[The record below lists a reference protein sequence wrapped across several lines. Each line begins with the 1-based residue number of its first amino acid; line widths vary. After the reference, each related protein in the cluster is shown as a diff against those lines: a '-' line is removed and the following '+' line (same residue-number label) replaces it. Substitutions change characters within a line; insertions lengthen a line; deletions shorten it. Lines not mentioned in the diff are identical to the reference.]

1 MLRLD
6 STIHSFISAWRDDP
20 REKGAC
26 LGHRYEVQEVLG
38 EGSYGITYKCLDDT
52 TGKEVAVKQAR
63 PSKGDY
69 AVKLLFQEADLI
81 SALQHPDI
89 PAFIDFFQEK
99 GRSYLVMSYMEGDT
113 LEDLIFGQG
122 IKYDE
127 KQTVLI
133 TLQLLHLV
141 QYVHNQGYV
150 HLDLRIPNVLFHGGR
165 LLLID
170 FGLARKIETAPLLPK
185 SSFFARLSA
194 QRRSSTGKVANE
206 QADLYDI
213 GHFMLFMLYS
223 TYEVPGMETDMNL
236 PIPHMEQSWQE
247 ELCLRADVKL
257 IIERLL
263 GIEQPFH
270 RSDELKAALTAIIST

>member
-1 MLRLD
+1 MLRLY

-20 REKGAC
+20 REKGVC
-26 LGHRYEVQEVLG
+26 LGQRYEVQEVLG
-38 EGSYGITYKCLDDT
+38 EGSYGITYKCLDGT

-69 AVKLLFQEADLI
+69 AVKLLNQEAEII

-113 LEDLIFGQG
+113 LEDLIFEQG

-127 KQTVLI
+127 KQTILI
-133 TLQLLHLV
+133 TLQLLHLIE
-141 QYVHNQGYV
+141 YVHNQGYV
-150 HLDLRIPNVLFHGGR
+150 HLDLRIPNVLFHDGR
-165 LLLID
+165 LTLID
-170 FGLARKIETAPLLPK
+170 FGLARKIGAAPLLPK
-185 SSFFARLSA
+185 SSFFMKLSA
-194 QRRSSTGKVANE
+194 QSRSNTGKVASE

-223 TYEVPGMETDMNL
+223 TYEVPVRETELNL
-236 PIPHMEQSWQE
+236 HTSHTEQSWQE
-247 ELCLRADVKL
+247 ELRLSAELKL

-263 GIEQPFH
+263 GIKQPFH
-270 RSDELKAALTAIIST
+270 CSDELKTALTAIIST

>member
-1 MLRLD
+1 MRLY

-20 REKGAC
+20 REKGVC
-26 LGHRYEVQEVLG
+26 LGQRYKVQEVLG
-38 EGSYGITYKCLDDT
+38 EGSYGITYKCLDST

-69 AVKLLFQEADLI
+69 AVKLLNQEAEII

-89 PAFIDFFQEK
+89 PAFIDLFQEK
-99 GRSYLVMSYMEGDT
+99 GRSYLVMSFMEGDT

-127 KQTVLI
+127 KQAVLI
-133 TLQLLHLV
+133 TLQLLHLIE
-141 QYVHNQGYV
+141 YVHNQGYV

-165 LLLID
+165 LTLID
-170 FGLARKIETAPLLPK
+170 FGLARKIGAAPLLPK
-185 SSFFARLSA
+185 SSFFMKLSA
-194 QRRSSTGKVANE
+194 QSRSSTGKVASE

-223 TYEVPGMETDMNL
+223 TYEVPVKETEMNL
-236 PIPHMEQSWQE
+236 HTPHKEQSWQE
-247 ELCLRADVKL
+247 ELRLSVEVKL

-263 GIEQPFH
+263 GIKQPFH
-270 RSDELKAALTAIIST
+270 RSDELKTALTAIIST